1 MAVTGGAPW
10 VQIWLPPQ
18 KWGYRSGMCNHIYTG
33 PSRSWCIV
41 KMLVLK
47 KDQTK
52 HEWPI
57 FTYIYPIYLYLPIL
71 TYIYPHF
78 IPIYAPYNQ
87 IYTNRT
93 IALFASASNSL
104 AGWIH
109 HRHLFLVNIKVHSL
123 SFHVIQNP
131 LYPPLP
137 SVSPSLSPGWL
148 WDASSVRNPLLQQ
161 LTW

>member
-1 MAVTGGAPW
+1 MFTFDFRRQTGW
-10 VQIWLPPQ
+10 KTTFWKLPLLNNICVIQ
-18 KWGYRSGMCNHIYTG
+18 LGQCHIYPYT
-33 PSRSWCIV
+33 PIY
-41 KMLVLK
+41 
-47 KDQTK
+47 TFII
-52 HEWPI
+52 PI

-109 HRHLFLVNIKVHSL
+109 HRHLFLVNIKVQSL
-123 SFHVIQNP
+123 SFHVIHNP
-131 LYPPLP
+131 LYSPLP

-148 WDASSVRNPLLQQ
+148 WDASSVRNLLLQQ
-161 LTW
+161 LIW